1 MNIINLYSI
10 FFILI
15 RSNSPDF
22 RQRMPRSA
30 FKPSQRARDQ
40 LVDDTADIL
49 STMFKTRRAVYQT
62 NYLSQQVETIP
73 SKKIN

>member
-1 MNIINLYSI
+1 
-10 FFILI
+10 
-15 RSNSPDF
+15 
-22 RQRMPRSA
+22 MPRSA